1 MDQYEWVRTAHRVYK
16 KSIRQIARETGHTRR
31 TVRKVLAGQ
40 DPKYRREK
48 EPACPVMD
56 PVAGIVEGWLRAD
69 REQPAKQR
77 HTAHRVWRRLVDEH
91 GFTGAEPTV
100 RRWVRERKMRLG
112 WHRPGAVVPLDPEQA
127 LEAEVDWGTA
137 WVRMK
142 GEDVQV
148 KLFCMRSR
156 YSGKSFVR
164 AYPRERQEMFLDG
177 HIRAFDWYG
186 GVFPTVVFDNLKTA
200 VRRILRGKAR
210 IEQDRFTAL
219 RAHYTFESRFC
230 NPARGQEKGG
240 VEGLV
245 GFARRNFLV
254 PVPEVAD
261 FEELNAQLL
270 ERCATDDQRRIGGRS
285 DARTIGERHAA
296 ESERLL
302 ALPET
307 PFENTKVV
315 GVRISRYQTAQVD
328 SNRYSVP
335 TAYVGRR
342 LWAHIGCDRVRF
354 YADQKKVAEHARAF
368 GHSDWRIDPLHYLE
382 LIRRKVASFE
392 SARPIRQWRPQWP
405 AHYEAV
411 LERLRDRHGYSR
423 GTREF
428 IGILQLHSVVA
439 WTGAEMEFALSQAIA
454 SGDAFEHRPSECG
467 HCVQD
472 FLADLDLRDLP
483 GEAAGFELGADDT
496 LPTADLRF
504 YPAALVVPCGHLPGH
519 AAVAADLGNM
529 AIPNRRI
536 PRRLRADHC
545 VLRRRYNHIQ
555 DLPIPMPQQ
564 IPCRRPII
572 GAVSQKARD
581 RGIQLIQEPG

>member
-77 HTAHRVWRRLVDEH
+77 QTAHRVWRRLVDDP

-127 LEAEVDWGTA
+127 LEAEVDWGTD

-210 IEQDRFTAL
+210 IEQDRFTA
-219 RAHYTFESRFC
+219 
-230 NPARGQEKGG
+230 
-240 VEGLV
+240 
-245 GFARRNFLV
+245 
-254 PVPEVAD
+254 
-261 FEELNAQLL
+261 
-270 ERCATDDQRRIGGRS
+270 
-285 DARTIGERHAA
+285 
-296 ESERLL
+296 
-302 ALPET
+302 
-307 PFENTKVV
+307 
-315 GVRISRYQTAQVD
+315 
-328 SNRYSVP
+328 
-335 TAYVGRR
+335 
-342 LWAHIGCDRVRF
+342 
-354 YADQKKVAEHARAF
+354 
-368 GHSDWRIDPLHYLE
+368 
-382 LIRRKVASFE
+382 
-392 SARPIRQWRPQWP
+392 
-405 AHYEAV
+405 
-411 LERLRDRHGYSR
+411 
-423 GTREF
+423 
-428 IGILQLHSVVA
+428 
-439 WTGAEMEFALSQAIA
+439 
-454 SGDAFEHRPSECG
+454 
-467 HCVQD
+467 
-472 FLADLDLRDLP
+472 
-483 GEAAGFELGADDT
+483 
-496 LPTADLRF
+496 
-504 YPAALVVPCGHLPGH
+504 
-519 AAVAADLGNM
+519 
-529 AIPNRRI
+529 
-536 PRRLRADHC
+536 
-545 VLRRRYNHIQ
+545 
-555 DLPIPMPQQ
+555 
-564 IPCRRPII
+564 
-572 GAVSQKARD
+572 
-581 RGIQLIQEPG
+581 

>member
-1 MDQYEWVRTAHRVYK
+1 MDQYEMVRTAHRVYK

-31 TVRKVLAGQ
+31 TVRKALAGQ
-40 DPKYRREK
+40 EPKYRREK

-69 REQPAKQR
+69 REQPVKQR
-77 HTAHRVWRRLVDEH
+77 HTAHRVWQRLVDEH

-112 WHRPGAVVPLDPEQA
+112 WSRSAAVVPLDPEQA
-127 LEAEVDWGTA
+127 SEAEVDWGTA
-137 WVRMK
+137 WVRMN
-142 GEDVQV
+142 GEDLQV

-164 AYPRERQEMFLDG
+164 AYRWERQEMLLDG
-177 HIRAFDWYG
+177 QIRGFGWYG

-200 VRRILRGKAR
+200 VKRVLRGKAR
-210 IEQDRFTAL
+210 IEQDRFTAF
-219 RAHYTFESRFC
+219 RAHDTFEARFC

-261 FEELNAQLL
+261 LEDLNAQLL
-270 ERCATDDQRRIGGRS
+270 ERCATDDQRRIGGRA
-285 DARTIGERHAA
+285 DDRTIGERHAA
-296 ESERLL
+296 EQERLL

-354 YADQKKVAEHARAF
+354 YADQKKVAEHSRAF
-368 GHSDWRIDPLHYLE
+368 GHSDWRIDPMHYLE
-382 LIRRKVASFE
+382 LIRRKVGAFE

-405 AHYEAV
+405 AHYETA
-411 LERLRDRHGYSR
+411 LERLRERHGYSR
-423 GTREF
+423 GTRQF
-428 IGILQLHSVVA
+428 IGILQLHQDWALDRVSA
-439 WTGAEMEFALSQAIA
+439 ALQEALDAHCAELDAVQHILMREASPARAHAPLESGLMPGITDRTIA
-454 SGDAFEHRPSECG
+454 G
-467 HCVQD
+467 
-472 FLADLDLRDLP
+472 ADLDQYD
-483 GEAAGFELGADDT
+483 
-496 LPTADLRF
+496 
-504 YPAALVVPCGHLPGH
+504 
-519 AAVAADLGNM
+519 
-529 AIPNRRI
+529 
-536 PRRLRADHC
+536 RLLTGGVR
-545 VLRRRYNHIQ
+545 
-555 DLPIPMPQQ
+555 
-564 IPCRRPII
+564 
-572 GAVSQKARD
+572 
-581 RGIQLIQEPG
+581 